1 MPLLIAAPRRIWQ
14 KVCGI
19 GKFDDQPGARE
30 PWAKTSQPWQTE
42 KIESVIS
49 LFGSSSIFLKRYR
62 QELARDERVTVIL
75 NAALLHFEMD
85 PLSRAITSAQAAPR
99 MAGSSESE
107 PRPLY
112 LLPAAWKTV
121 AFYCFRIPCSPA
133 GSATSTIWSDAVSW
147 ITRRSGWAC
156 SLHPPEQYLNKPA
169 FMISTITEGK
179 P

>member
-1 MPLLIAAPRRIWQ
+1 VGKNESAMANRKNRI
-14 KVCGI
+14 
-19 GKFDDQPGARE
+19 
-30 PWAKTSQPWQTE
+30 
-42 KIESVIS
+42 VIP

-62 QELARDERVTVIL
+62 REHARDGRVTVIL

-133 GSATSTIWSDAVSW
+133 GSATSTTWSDAVSW
-147 ITRRSGWAC
+147 ITQRSGWEC
-156 SLHPPEQYLNKPA
+156 SLHPPEQSLNKPA